1 MFAHPSPRK
10 SHTTAV
16 LQKPLTYKWAW
27 GNAYNL
33 FPGLPSPPMTQWLPA
48 PLGCSAQTLN
58 STYYQ
63 APPEDRQARFLAL
76 STTPTLG
83 SQYPATMQS
92 ALSTDRFNNHLL
104 SNRCKAPH
112 FDGDELSSK

>member
-1 MFAHPSPRK
+1 MGLGQR
-10 SHTTAV
+10 
-16 LQKPLTYKWAW
+16 LQPVSWLA
-27 GNAYNL
+27 
-33 FPGLPSPPMTQWLPA
+33 LPTNDTVASRISGYP
-48 PLGCSAQTLN
+48 AQTLN

-92 ALSTDRFNNHLL
+92 ALSTDRFSNHLL
-104 SNRCKAPH
+104 TNRCKAPH